1 MTACPHRR
9 ATSLLQRQRDVSLI
23 ESLVAFIV
31 LALGTAA
38 AAHLQSQLRLAGD
51 VARERSEAIRLGQ
64 AASEDMRSFAA
75 LDGAAGQRSYADIAS
90 GDAAVAAASSAGAHT
105 D

>member
-9 ATSLLQRQRDVSLI
+9 ATSLLQRQRGVSLI

-31 LALGTAA
+31 LAFGTAA

-51 VARERSEAIRLGQ
+51 VARERSEAVRFGQ

-75 LDGAAGQRSYADIAS
+75 PKARSS
-90 GDAAVAAASSAGAHT
+90 MRRSMR
-105 D
+105 